1 MVQDFSGRV
10 AIVTGASSGLG
21 AATVRRLAAGGAR
34 VWAAARSQD
43 LLAELAAECADSP
56 GQVRA
61 GHLDQTDP
69 ASCRAMVAE
78 AVAAF
83 GQLDVL
89 VNNAGRHDFRRTT
102 EVTEQEWEHDLAL
115 NLSGPFYCAQSAI
128 PHLLE
133 APDGGGTIVNV
144 ASVAGVMGE
153 AYSAAYTAA
162 KHGVVGLT
170 RALAVE
176 YLKHPLRV
184 NCVCPGGMDTPQV
197 QTIGVPEDADWDLIM
212 RVAATRGL
220 MDADSVAAAICFLA
234 STDAASVNGSIQVV
248 DAGRTAG

>member
-1 MVQDFSGRV
+1 MPAPDSYT
-10 AIVTGASSGLG
+10 ILITGAGSGLG
-21 AATVRRLAAGGAR
+21 HGLSLYFAATGHRGLATDKCAESVKATATEAGAN
-34 VWAAARSQD
+34 VTD
-43 LLAELAAECADSP
+43 FELDVSSHA
-56 GQVRA
+56 QI
-61 GHLDQTDP
+61 
-69 ASCRAMVAE
+69 
-78 AVAAF
+78 AAF
-83 GQLDVL
+83 GDSLGGRRVEVL

-102 EVTEQEWEHDLAL
+102 EVTEAEWEHDLAL

-144 ASVAGVMGE
+144 ASVAGLMGE

-170 RALAVE
+170 KALAVE
-176 YLKHPLRV
+176 HLKQPLRV

-197 QTIGVPEDADWDLIM
+197 QTIGVPDDADWDLIM

-220 MDADSVAAAICFLA
+220 MSADNVAAAICFLA
-234 STDAASVNGSIQVV
+234 SNDAAAVNGSIHAV